1 MDSQY
6 TMDLTLD
13 SDRATKDNT
22 AKLIT
27 LVYNQQAETAEH
39 IKNKHEAY
47 GIASEAYQVLKN
59 EAATVKGEMD
69 TFLKTLPSY
78 ETDTIQI
85 AGTIYAAAQKTAI
98 AAIELAAKCQAI
110 MKDLYYVEPT
120 PIEKALTQ
128 SEDEG
133 FETVENEENQEEN
146 DNE

>member
-1 MDSQY
+1 MDTQY

-13 SDRATKDNT
+13 SAITTKTNT
-22 AKLIT
+22 EKLIS
-27 LVYNQQAETAEH
+27 LVYAQQAEEMEQ

-59 EAATVKGEMD
+59 ETATVKGEMD
-69 TFLKTLPSY
+69 TFLKILPCD
-78 ETDTIQI
+78 ETSTIQI

-110 MKDLYYVEPT
+110 MKDLYYAEPT
-120 PIEKALTQ
+120 PIEKELEQ
-128 SEDEG
+128 NDDG
-133 FETVENEENQEEN
+133 FETVENENQEVN

>member
-1 MDSQY
+1 MDTQI
-6 TMDLTLD
+6 TMDLSLNNN
-13 SDRATKDNT
+13 TKDNT
-22 AKLIT
+22 EKLISM
-27 LVYNQQAETAEH
+27 VYSQQSDTMDQ

-69 TFLKTLPSY
+69 TFLKILPSD

-110 MKDLYYVEPT
+110 MKDLYYAEPT
-120 PIEKALTQ
+120 PVERYVADTN
-128 SEDEG
+128 DEG

>member
-1 MDSQY
+1 MDTQI
-6 TMDLTLD
+6 TMDLSLNNN
-13 SDRATKDNT
+13 TKDNT
-22 AKLIT
+22 EKLISM
-27 LVYNQQAETAEH
+27 VYSQQSDTMDQ

-69 TFLKTLPSY
+69 TFLKILPSD

-110 MKDLYYVEPT
+110 MKDLYYAEPT
-120 PIEKALTQ
+120 PVEQYVADTN
-128 SEDEG
+128 DEG